1 MPNTPQAGIFADDRR
16 YHYYLEYRLA
26 GGAARGAIVGA
37 LNQALD
43 AFPTEQATRPE
54 VVVAFGNLLWS
65 SLAPGED
72 SPGLRDF
79 ETIRGVHG
87 YEAPSTQAD
96 LWCWLNGP
104 GLDTNF
110 ASAMAFHAALGPVL
124 ELTLDLPA
132 FTYFASRDLIDF
144 EDGTAN
150 PKGDDR
156 HAVALV
162 PDGLPG
168 AGGSFVLTQRWAT
181 DLDAFNALPVAE
193 QEAIIGRTK
202 ADSIELE
209 GDAMPDDSHV
219 SRTDVSVDG
228 VALKIFRRS
237 APYGDLEEHGL
248 YFVAFACEQRR
259 HQIQLER
266 MFGASGDGFH
276 DRLIEFSAPKT
287 GSYFFAPG
295 VEALNR
301 ALGRS

>member
-1 MPNTPQAGIFADDRR
+1 MPNTPQAGIFADDQR

-26 GGAARGAIVGA
+26 SGAGRDAIVGA

-43 AFPTEQATRPE
+43 ACHTGQTARLE
-54 VVVAFGNLLWS
+54 VVVAFGNSLWS

-72 SPGLRDF
+72 SPALHDF
-79 ETIRGVHG
+79 QTIRGVNG

-110 ASAMAFHAALGPVL
+110 ASAMALRAALGPVF

-150 PKGDDR
+150 PEGDEQR
-156 HAVALV
+156 AVALV
-162 PDGLPG
+162 PEGLPG

-181 DLDAFNALPVAE
+181 DLDAFHALPVAE

-209 GDAMPDDSHV
+209 GDAMPEDSHV

-237 APYGDLEEHGL
+237 APYGNLDEHGL

-266 MFGASGDGFH
+266 MFGVSGDGLH
-276 DRLIEFSAPKT
+276 DRLVEFSTPKT
-287 GSYFFAPG
+287 GSYFFAPSI
-295 VEALNR
+295 EALHR